1 MFDSL
6 LHNHTRTAIDGEG
19 RQVTVSA
26 TCAEVNGLIGSHVDS
41 VLVPDG
47 NGGQKTTLVVI
58 SCADAESELSRLR
71 TAEFDL
77 TGTVGQLRSQVA
89 TLTATVEDQ
98 VRLMKGAMQIVFRM
112 GPELNRLLAEGLA
125 DPVLTDDGTAVKVDT
140 MLFTVLIDSFGEE
153 ITVRDRSGVVPD
165 RTFAVVNGR
174 ISEDNQTLLIGHV
187 ERIKKAAGDDGSDP
201 VIGTIGLVK
210 TGQRPA

>member
-1 MFDSL
+1 MLDTI
-6 LHNHTRTAIDGEG
+6 LHNHTRTVVDGEG
-19 RQVTVSA
+19 RQVTVKA
-26 TCAEVNGLIGSHVDS
+26 TCAEVNGLIGSHVVDG
-41 VLVPDG
+41 LVPDG
-47 NGGQKTTLVVI
+47 NGGQKMGPVVI
-58 SCADAESELSRLR
+58 SCADAHAELTRLT
-71 TAEFDL
+71 TAEQSL
-77 TGTVGQLRSQVA
+77 TAQVGQLTTQVA

-174 ISEDNQTLLIGHV
+174 ISTDNQTLLIGHV